1 MIVKPFL
8 EYIREDAAYTLSG
21 TQLENAL
28 AAVKRHL
35 KNGLVFKKAV
45 FKVIDQMK
53 LSPKAFSQISQA
65 YQQKRSEQ
73 DQVAP
78 ADRKKIFRAASLEF
92 TSALQ
97 NVDDLEEQES
107 IKSGIADKF
116 SESSGIPSE
125 EILRNMRY
133 LG

>member
-1 MIVKPFL
+1 MRSFREFI
-8 EYIREDAAYTLSG
+8 EEDAAYTLSG

-53 LSPKAFSQISQA
+53 LNAKSFSQISQA
-65 YQQKRSEQ
+65 YQKQRSEQ

-78 ADRKKIFRAASLEF
+78 VDRKKIFRAASLEF
-92 TSALQ
+92 TSTLQ

-116 SESSGIPSE
+116 SESSGISSD